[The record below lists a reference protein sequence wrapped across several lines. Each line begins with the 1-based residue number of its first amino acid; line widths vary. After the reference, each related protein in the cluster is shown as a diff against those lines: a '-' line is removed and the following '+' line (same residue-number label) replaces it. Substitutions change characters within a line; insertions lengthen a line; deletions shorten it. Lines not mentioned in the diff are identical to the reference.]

1 MTVFFLESRFSTSS
15 SGSERSGT
23 EQYLVRIGP
32 TVWISALLKK
42 SGTVANA
49 RFSLL
54 KLLIYEPYYCYAL
67 VGWSAR
73 PRLEP

>member
-42 SGTVANA
+42 SGT
-49 RFSLL
+49 RHKFG
-54 KLLIYEPYYCYAL
+54 KI
-67 VGWSAR
+67 W
-73 PRLEP
+73 